1 MSARALAVLDRFPQH
16 VAASDP
22 EKRFEL
28 VVGSLVDALEVLTR
42 QAADVRRAHRLA
54 EEPTTADLALLAGL
68 HALRA
73 PVFAPLMQRLQARPQ
88 QPGYDAGLA
97 LRRAVVSGAIGAH
110 SIGNA
115 TPHALLSGVAA
126 YLGFAIDS
134 VTPTPGR
141 WWTLARCHDLIEP
154 HQDLVALEE
163 NPFHHADLDPA
174 PRPHGQRFRIVRG
187 GLEDVDVTVRVLGT
201 GARTVRP
208 MVVDVLAGHGLAWEG
223 TVPDGSE
230 LRFEASGQVTLDG
243 GVVTG
248 SAWEFRGAVFADARA
263 RLLAGDFVFADP
275 ASPRQRDGHFVTT
288 APLSDAL
295 DDAAAF
301 PHGAAT
307 TGPLRLRLGQTYWAA
322 FVRIDHTSTLVAGA
336 SAPRNKHARF
346 DHAVLADGNGL
357 DGPTA
362 GDPSF
367 RVGFEWE
374 EREPFAVRILLPRRL
389 MAVDDEKGSKLR
401 EPLRQLLDRHRAA
414 GVDLRVEYA
423 DPRWTVGTG
432 VVRDTEDPDE
442 HAIGTVVA
450 GTELWPDGT
459 PQPGPS

>member
-28 VVGSLVDALEVLTR
+28 VVGGLVDALEVLTR
-42 QAADVRRAHRLA
+42 QTADVRRAHRLA
-54 EEPTTADLALLAGL
+54 EGPTVADLARLAGL

-73 PVFAPLMQRLQARPQ
+73 PAFGPLLTRMSALTG
-88 QPGYDAGLA
+88 QPGYDAALA
-97 LRRAVVSGAIGAH
+97 LRRTVVTGAIGAH
-110 SIGNA
+110 AIGNG
-115 TPHALLSGVAA
+115 TPHALLAAAAA
-126 YLGFAIDS
+126 YLGLGVDG
-134 VTPTPGR
+134 VLPTPGR
-141 WWTLARCHDLIEP
+141 WWTLAHCHDLLEE
-154 HQDLVALEE
+154 HQDLLALEE

-174 PRPHGQRFRIVRG
+174 PRPHGQRFRIIRG
-187 GLEDVDVTVRVLGT
+187 GLEDVDVAVRVLGVGT
-201 GARTVRP
+201 RTVRP

-230 LRFEASGQVTLDG
+230 LRFEASGAVTLDG
-243 GVVTG
+243 NVVTG
-248 SAWEFRGAVFADARA
+248 SAWEFHGAVFADARA
-263 RLLAGDFVFADP
+263 RLQADFVFTDAVE
-275 ASPRQRDGHFVTT
+275 RQHEGHFVTT
-288 APLSDAL
+288 APLADAL
-295 DDAAAF
+295 DDGAAF

-307 TGPLRLRLGQTYWAA
+307 VGPHTLRLGQTFWAA
-322 FVRIDHTSTLVAGA
+322 FVRIDHTSTVVPGA
-336 SAPRNKHARF
+336 IAPRTKHARF
-346 DHAVLADGNGL
+346 DHAVLADANGI

-362 GDPSF
+362 GEPSF
-367 RVGFEWE
+367 RIGFAWE

-389 MAVDDEKGSKLR
+389 MAMDDEKGSKLR

-414 GVDLRVEYA
+414 GVDVRVEFA

-432 VVRDTEDPDE
+432 VVRDTEDD
-442 HAIGTVVA
+442 AIGTVVA

>member
-28 VVGSLVDALEVLTR
+28 VAGSLVEALEVLTR
-42 QAADVRRAHRLA
+42 QAADVRRAHRLH
-54 EEPTTADLALLAGL
+54 EEPTVADLALLAGL

-73 PVFAPLMQRLQARPQ
+73 PAYAPLTNRIKARPQ
-88 QPGYDAGLA
+88 QPMYDASLA
-97 LRRAVVSGAIGAH
+97 LRRAVVTGAIGAH
-110 SIGNA
+110 SVGNA
-115 TPHALLSGVAA
+115 TPHALLAAAAA
-126 YLGFAIDS
+126 YLGFAVDS
-134 VTPTPGR
+134 VIPTPGR
-141 WWTLARCHDLIEP
+141 WWTLAHCHDLLEQ

-223 TVPDGSE
+223 SVPDGSE
-230 LRFEASGQVTLDG
+230 LRFEATGQVTLDG
-243 GVVTG
+243 DVVTG
-248 SAWEFRGAVFADARA
+248 SAWEFHGAVFADARA
-263 RLLAGDFVFADP
+263 RLHEGDFVFTDP
-275 ASPRQRDGHFVTT
+275 AAPHERDGHFVTT
-288 APLSDAL
+288 TPLADAL
-295 DDAAAF
+295 DDTAAF

-307 TGPLRLRLGQTYWAA
+307 TGPLRLRLGQTHWAA

-346 DHAVLADGNGL
+346 DHAVLAEANGI

-362 GDPSF
+362 GAPSF
-367 RVGFEWE
+367 RIGFAWE
-374 EREPFAVRILLPRRL
+374 EREPFAMRILLPRRL
-389 MAVDDEKGSKLR
+389 MAVDDDKGSKLR

-414 GVDLRVEYA
+414 GVDVRVEYA
-423 DPRWTVGTG
+423 DPRWTVGAG
-432 VVRDTEDPDE
+432 VVRDTEDE
-442 HAIGTVVA
+442 AIGTVVA

>member
-1 MSARALAVLDRFPQH
+1 MSARAIAVLDRFPRH
-16 VAASDP
+16 IAASDP

-28 VVGSLVDALEVLTR
+28 VVGSLVESLEVLTR

-54 EEPTTADLALLAGL
+54 EEPTVADLALLAGL

-73 PVFAPLMQRLQARPQ
+73 PVYGPLLERLKHQPE
-88 QPGYDAGLA
+88 QPGYDAVLA

-110 SIGNA
+110 GIGNA
-115 TPHALLSGVAA
+115 TPHALLAAAAA
-126 YLGFAIDS
+126 YLGFR
-134 VTPTPGR
+134 VGTVVPTPGR
-141 WWTLARCHDLIEP
+141 WWTLAHCDDLLET
-154 HQDLVALEE
+154 HQDLLALEE
-163 NPFHHADLDPA
+163 NPFRHADLEPA

-187 GLEDVDVTVRVLGT
+187 GLEDVDVTVRVLGV

-208 MVVDVLAGHGLAWEG
+208 MVVDVLAGHGLVWEG
-223 TVPDGSE
+223 SVPDGSE
-230 LRFEASGQVTLDG
+230 LRFEASGAVTLDG
-243 GVVTG
+243 DVVTG
-248 SAWEFRGAVFADARA
+248 SAWEFHGAVFADGRA
-263 RLLAGDFVFADP
+263 RLQGDFVFTDAT
-275 ASPRQRDGHFVTT
+275 AREHDGHFVTT
-288 APLSDAL
+288 APRADAL
-295 DDAAAF
+295 EAAAAF

-322 FVRIDHTSTLVAGA
+322 FVRVDHTSTVTPGA
-336 SAPRNKHARF
+336 LAPRTKHARF
-346 DHAVLADGNGL
+346 DQAVLADSNGI

-367 RVGFEWE
+367 RIGFAWE

-389 MAVDDEKGSKLR
+389 AAVDDDKGSKLR

-414 GVDLRVEYA
+414 GVDVRIEYA

-432 VVRDTEDPDE
+432 VVRDTEDD
-442 HAIGTVVA
+442 AIGTVVA